1 MGLHHFGV
9 ACRGLV
15 LWRTLAQEKER
26 KEGEAKARGRRKFYS
41 VLAWSRLTMATSKT
55 KKALAAAEELKAIL
69 DQDSINGTETDAA
82 CEKLHNALREVADID
97 KRKKVAMWL
106 GSEHFEHYD
115 YWIEQQTHIW
125 GNIPVE
131 DMEKH
136 QLAKLLPE
144 YSF

>member
-1 MGLHHFGV
+1 M
-9 ACRGLV
+9 
-15 LWRTLAQEKER
+15 
-26 KEGEAKARGRRKFYS
+26 
-41 VLAWSRLTMATSKT
+41 AWSGLTMATSKT

-82 CEKLHNALREVADID
+82 CEKLHNALKEVTDID

-106 GSEHFEHYD
+106 GGDHFEHYD
-115 YWIEQQTHIW
+115 YWIEQQVHIW
-125 GNIPVE
+125 GHIPVE